1 TATSA
6 TFAGL
11 SPNTSYNFTVYAY
24 NGQGCTASATVTA
37 TPRAAPGVVDGINV
51 AGPLPSGQG
60 TWDFRL
66 NAVTISSGSA
76 DVDGFQ
82 YRLAGG
88 TTAGTEYSGTPG
100 EGFLTADGTQYGNLL
115 TVQVK
120 ACKQYPEVR
129 LCSPDWSSPFPL
141 GRAVSI

>member
-1 TATSA
+1 
-6 TFAGL
+6 
-11 SPNTSYNFTVYAY
+11 
-24 NGQGCTASATVTA
+24 
-37 TPRAAPGVVDGINV
+37 
-51 AGPLPSGQG
+51 
-60 TWDFRL
+60 
-66 NAVTISSGSA
+66 
-76 DVDGFQ
+76 
-82 YRLAGG
+82 LAGG

-141 GRAVSI
+141 GRAVSIQLAGLQAIEVTPPQVLPPAGGTGYWGWTGPPPLASGGTPGYDSVTIACGP